1 MAKEL
6 NRPAAWETTLAAS
19 LYKLAENRRA
29 QMILA
34 IILLLLAIRM
44 FIPPSAPADRG
55 AVSTEQVLPSKWAS
69 VEEYQL
75 SLERQLALT
84 LSQMQG
90 VGQVTVML
98 TLGTTFDQQL
108 AVNVQQTTR
117 TTEERDGTGVSNMT
131 KEKIMSSQPVMS
143 RVGGGESIVATTEL
157 MPRIKGVLIV
167 ATGAKDARIQE
178 SLMRAAQTILSLP
191 AHKVQVLPG
200 K

>member
-55 AVSTEQVLPSKWAS
+55 TVSTEQVLPSKWAS

-143 RVGGGESIVATTEL
+143 RVGGGESIVVTTEL

>member
-1 MAKEL
+1 LAKEL

-55 AVSTEQVLPSKWAS
+55 TVSTEQVLPSKWAS

-143 RVGGGESIVATTEL
+143 RVGGGESIVVTTEL